1 MPPVGSGLSKG
12 ILGLSLALA
21 LPSCSSAEGCLGGD
35 DGRCLPATACAKVH
49 VECSDPGLHVAWVK
63 SSTPPIDGPNALLA
77 SGDLVLSN
85 SRLRAVFDALDE
97 QHLLAP
103 SGGTLVDLVPAEGG
117 ADGLNQVFQAVGI
130 LPDDAVRYVTVQ
142 VLDESPKSISLV
154 YRGHLDLRPEFS
166 VVTRYELFA
175 CDPGLR
181 VRTEIHHGGRDPLT
195 LFPADAFFWGSRGHL
210 PFTPGQGQ
218 GFSHPEVALETLSDS
233 FVESRFMT
241 ASSPGTNDAAY
252 ALVGCDGSR
261 LNGFHSSTIS
271 AVGADKR
278 IVMPGDSAAF
288 ERYIA
293 VAAGPGHSRAID
305 LAQEVRRQLYSEAW
319 VSIQGRLE
327 DELGR
332 PVSGDAE
339 RVSLLVRDAEPG
351 VSPAAAG
358 AVVATAAPD
367 ADGRF
372 QVRVPHGRRYEVT
385 VSLFGR
391 VVDAVFPV
399 DPTTL
404 STGTVVVP
412 AWGTVSASVADP
424 DGRPL
429 FSEIVLVPADPEQVA
444 QSRGSIFGQHA
455 EPQCAPFL
463 GPPHGESPACN
474 RVIVGSTGTVSFAA
488 PPGEYLAYATHG
500 PFWSL
505 ARAPLTVEPGVEA
518 PLDFT
523 LAPLGLLPPGAL
535 SGDFHVHGS
544 ASFDSTLPDRDRAL
558 SFVAGDVNVIVAT
571 DHDVITDYQT
581 VIRALGI
588 GDRVHVVAGL
598 ETTGHI
604 LFYRPPE
611 SDVPKVV
618 GHYNFWPLA
627 RDPMAPRHGA
637 PSVQR
642 LEPGGIFDKLAPLFT
657 GTGVVQMN
665 HPYADDSFGRDQ
677 GYLSAVGYDPRKNV
691 PPSPNGTPEGE
702 LSRRTRNGTGNLDY
716 DVQEVMNGAS
726 VFRFFHYRAAWFSF
740 LNQGILRAGTANSD
754 SHTLAVEVLGYPRN
768 VVLGQGPL
776 AEFDQE
782 RFDGAVRGGRSF
794 GTNGP
799 VLSVCVLDG
808 AACAGPSL
816 EPRTPG
822 PEATLTIGVSAAPW
836 IPVEEARVFVNGVL
850 ARTLPV
856 DASPSDPFG
865 RTELGRLTAV
875 LPVSELAAEVRGD
888 FWIVVEAGMK
898 LPLAADLVDDDGLV
912 DTTDNDGN
920 GRVDDADGRELFQ
933 EPGRV
938 PLDDPR
944 FHLQSI
950 APGVLPLS
958 FANPI
963 LIDRDGDGF
972 RAPRQR

>member
-1 MPPVGSGLSKG
+1 MPPVGTGLSKG
-12 ILGLSLALA
+12 ALGLSLVLA
-21 LPSCSSAEGCLGGD
+21 LSGCSSAEGCLGGD
-35 DGRCLPATACAKVH
+35 DGRCVPDTACERVH
-49 VECSDPGLHVAWVK
+49 FECLDPTVDVAWVK
-63 SSTPPIDGPNALLA
+63 RSTPPIDGPNALLA
-77 SGDLVLSN
+77 AGDLVLSN
-85 SRLRAVFDALDE
+85 SRLRAVFDAIDE

-103 SGGTLVDLVPAEGG
+103 SGGTLIDLVPAEGG
-117 ADGLNQVFQAVGI
+117 TDGLNQVFQAVGI
-130 LPDDAVRYVTVQ
+130 LPDDAARYVSVEI
-142 VLDESPKSISLV
+142 LDERPKSISLV

-166 VVTRYELFA
+166 VVTRYQLFG
-175 CDPGLR
+175 CEPGLR

-195 LFPADAFFWGSRGHL
+195 LLPTDAFFWGNRGHL
-210 PFTPGQGQ
+210 PFTPGQGL
-218 GFSHPEVALETLSDS
+218 GFSHPEVALATLSDS

-241 ASSPGTNDAAY
+241 AAAPGTNDAAY
-252 ALVGCDGSR
+252 ALVRCDAS
-261 LNGFHSSTIS
+261 LLSGFHSATIS
-271 AVGADKR
+271 AVGAEKR

-288 ERYIA
+288 ERYIG
-293 VAAGPGHSRAID
+293 VAPGPGHSRAID
-305 LAQEVRRQLYSEAW
+305 LAEEIRAQLYDEAS
-319 VSIQGRLE
+319 VSIEGRIE
-327 DELGR
+327 DELGQ

-351 VSPAAAG
+351 VSPAGQG
-358 AVVATAAPD
+358 AVVATAAPEP
-367 ADGRF
+367 DGRF
-372 QVRVPHGRRYEVT
+372 RVRVPSGRRYELT

-391 VVDAVFPV
+391 PLDARFPV
-399 DPTTL
+399 DPATL
-404 STGTVVVP
+404 SAGTVVVP
-412 AWGTVSASVADP
+412 AWGTVTANVADP

-429 FSEIVLVPADPEQVA
+429 FSEVVLVPADPERVA
-444 QSRGSIFGQHA
+444 ESRGSIFGQHA

-474 RVIVGSTGTVSFAA
+474 RVIVGSTGSVTFAA

-505 ARAPLTVEPGVEA
+505 ARLPLKVEPGLET

-523 LAPLGLLPPGAL
+523 LTSLELLPPGAL

-544 ASFDSTLPDRDRAL
+544 ASFDSAFPDRDRAL

-611 SDVPKVV
+611 SDVPKVI

-637 PSVQR
+637 PSTQR
-642 LEPGGIFDKLAPLFT
+642 LEPGGVFDTIRPLFT
-657 GTGVVQMN
+657 ATGVVQMN

-677 GYLSAVGYDPRKNV
+677 GYLSAVGYDPRRNV
-691 PPSPNGTPEGE
+691 PPAPNGTPEGE
-702 LSRRTRNGTGNLDY
+702 LSRRTRNGTGNLDF
-716 DVQEVMNGAS
+716 DVEEVMNGAS
-726 VFRFFHYRAAWFSF
+726 VYRFFHYRAAWFSF
-740 LNQGILRAGTANSD
+740 LNQGLLRAGTANSD

-782 RFDGAVRGGRSF
+782 RFDDAVRGGRSF

-799 VLSVCVLDG
+799 VLKVCVLDG
-808 AACAGPSL
+808 GECAGPSL
-816 EPRTPG
+816 VPRTPG
-822 PEATLTIGVSAAPW
+822 PDALLTVGVSAAPW
-836 IPVEEARVFVNGVL
+836 IPVEEARIFVNGVL

-856 DASPSDPFG
+856 DASPVDPFG
-865 RTELGRLTAV
+865 SGGLGRLTAV
-875 LPVSELAAEVRGD
+875 VPLAELAPEGSGD

-898 LPLAADLVDDDGLV
+898 LPLAGDLDDDGLV

-920 GRVDDADGRELFQ
+920 GRVDDADAPQHFR